1 MKPNDLQG
9 AAERR
14 RVLRLSAGFV
24 AVVAGVAL
32 CIRAGASALIPFAF
46 LIALLP
52 LERTKSSRQ
61 YILTLS
67 VCVGISIT
75 IGIVYAVLAHKSALT
90 GILLSCGLIFVSI
103 GRLKGPASSASDGS
117 SD

>member
-1 MKPNDLQG
+1 MKPNDLHG
-9 AAERR
+9 AGERR
-14 RVLRLSAGFV
+14 RLLRFSAGFI

-32 CIRAGASALIPFAF
+32 CLRAGASALIPFAF
-46 LIALLP
+46 LIVLLP

-61 YILTLS
+61 YVLTLL
-67 VCVGISIT
+67 VCVGIAIT
-75 IGIVYAVLAHKSALT
+75 IGIVYTAVAHRSALT

-103 GRLKGPASSASDGS
+103 GRLKGPSSSANDGS